1 MSKMSTNRRSGSR
14 GKRWLTILENHAYPY
29 DVRVRPHMEAL
40 AAAGYDVTVISMRGP
55 GQSRTEV
62 VNGVRTYRFVLPPYG
77 NSVLGYFLEFL
88 HASLALTVMTL
99 RVWLRHGMDV
109 LHVYQPPDALFVAAL
124 VPKLAG
130 KTVLFDLR
138 DLSPELYISKYE
150 HTHRFLFEILIGL
163 ERIACRMADHII
175 TVNETYR
182 KIIAGRAGVAPERI
196 SIVRQGPDL
205 DRMRFAEPDPE
216 IRARARTIIAYLGSM
231 EKEDGIDHLLR
242 ALYHLDID
250 LDRRDW
256 FCVLV
261 GPARDPRAYERMADE
276 LGVGDRVL
284 LTGLLGPERW
294 IPVMSTADICIEP
307 APANPVNDISTTNKI
322 MDYMALG
329 KPSVGYGLGE
339 QRVSAGESALYAKPN
354 DPMDMARQIARLID
368 NPGLRAKMGAIG
380 RKRIEDQLAWSHQKA
395 RLLSVCA
402 FLAQLDPG
410 ESERRPSE
418 PNRPELRAVDSEICG
433 PKKKALRARVTT
445 E

>member
-1 MSKMSTNRRSGSR
+1 MNEIPTNRRSGSR

-40 AAAGYDVTVISMRGP
+40 AAAGYDVTVISMRGQ
-55 GQSRTEV
+55 GQSRAEV
-62 VNGVRTYRFVLPPYG
+62 VNGVRTYRFALPAYG
-77 NSVLGYFLEFL
+77 NSVPGYFLEFL

-109 LHVYQPPDALFVAAL
+109 LHVYQPPDTLFVAAL

-130 KTVLFDLR
+130 KTILFDLR
-138 DLSPELYISKYE
+138 DLSPELYVSKYE
-150 HTHRFLFEILIGL
+150 HTRPLLFAMLVGL
-163 ERIACRMADHII
+163 ERIACRLADHII
-175 TVNETYR
+175 TVNETY
-182 KIIAGRAGVAPERI
+182 KTIIAERAGVPPERI

-205 DRMRFAEPDPE
+205 DRMRSAAPDPD
-216 IRARARTIIAYLGSM
+216 IRSRSRTVFAYLGSM

-242 ALYHLDID
+242 ALHHLDRD
-250 LDRRDW
+250 LHHRDW

-261 GPARDPRAYERMADE
+261 GPARDPRVYERMAAE
-276 LGVGDRVL
+276 LGIGDRVL

-294 IPVMSTADICIEP
+294 IPVMSAADICIEP

-354 DPMDMARQIARLID
+354 DPRDMARQLARLID
-368 NPGLRAKMGAIG
+368 DPLLRAKMGAIG
-380 RKRIEDQLAWSHQKA
+380 RKRIEDDLAWVHQKA

-402 FLAQLDPG
+402 SLVPI
-410 ESERRPSE
+410 
-418 PNRPELRAVDSEICG
+418 DS
-433 PKKKALRARVTT
+433 PASRSV
-445 E
+445 